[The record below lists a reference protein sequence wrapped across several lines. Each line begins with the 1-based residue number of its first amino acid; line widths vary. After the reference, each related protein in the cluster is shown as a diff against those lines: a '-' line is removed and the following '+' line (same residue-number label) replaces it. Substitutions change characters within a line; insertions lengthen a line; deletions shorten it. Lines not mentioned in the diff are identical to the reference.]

1 MREARRNSPWNVV
14 DLGLV
19 AAKYKF
25 ILYPDM
31 NPQPRFDDPIQ
42 VGLSRDVDIDLKL
55 ILRSIGR

>member
-19 AAKYKF
+19 AAKYKS

-31 NPQPRFDDPIQ
+31 NPQPEFDDPIQ
-42 VGLSRDVDIDLKL
+42 VSLDRVVVPV
-55 ILRSIGR
+55 